1 MALQLPNIYT
11 LGQVQVN
18 TQPLAQLQGQLLAKQ
33 QAKEEALDKY
43 YNDLTGKI
51 TSAGMHSKDIPGF
64 LKEKEELAKYW
75 NSNKNEI
82 SKGGLAKQEF
92 DARANKIFSHVE
104 QSKGDVKFL
113 YDMRDKDIEDEDMPK
128 LAARG
133 RSIYD
138 PAYYKDPNTLTQYDY
153 SDFTHFVP
161 LPDTQK
167 QDAFWSA
174 VSRDYKPK
182 VIEYEKDA
190 KGNFISTPKGLGS
203 FTNVYKFTERYA
215 DDQILG
221 MADRAAEFVATD
233 KSFRKLYNGI
243 LNDAAKATKEKKPL
257 DPRFVELKDAYDKLY
272 PGGIMDTPEEVA
284 KASAIVRY
292 KKFLNTGEKDVVDE
306 KAREKY
312 QSASIASRQKAGGG
326 EIDLSQYDLLGQYAK
341 NKGVKSKGFF
351 GFGGNGKTYVNKK
364 DIDPKDYELIAS
376 KEVEPFT
383 DKYGEEYF
391 EVDPNTGD
399 WKAQNATISAS
410 SVARRLF
417 DKTTLS
423 EEKRGATRFTPG
435 AAVPGKSVSSGKSYK
450 VGGKTFTLDQMKKAA
465 SKFKMSLDDYLKSV
479 NAQ

>member
-64 LKEKEELAKYW
+64 LKEKEDLAKYW

-113 YDMRDKDIEDEDMPK
+113 YDMRDKEIEDEDMPK

-138 PAYYKDPNTLTQYDY
+138 PAYYKDPNTLTPYDY

-161 LPDTQK
+161 LPDAAK
-167 QDAFWSA
+167 QTSFWSG
-174 VSRDYKPK
+174 VEKNYKPK
-182 VIEYEKDA
+182 LKEYERDA
-190 KGNFISTPKGLGS
+190 KGEIVYTPKMPGS
-203 FTNVYKFTERYA
+203 FTKVAKYTERYA
-215 DDQILG
+215 PEQIKA
-221 MADRAAEFVATD
+221 MADNAAELVKFD
-233 KSFRKLYNGI
+233 EGFKKLYNKI
-243 LNDAAKATKEKKPL
+243 LKNPNDPL
-257 DPRFVELKDAYDKLY
+257 FIAYKSAYDKY
-272 PGGIMDTPEEVA
+272 VPGGIMDTPEEVA
-284 KASAIVRY
+284 KAAAIVRY
-292 KKFLNTGEKDVVDE
+292 EKFLNTGADEATDE
-306 KAREKY
+306 KAKEQY
-312 QSASIASRQKAGGG
+312 SSSLIASRQKSGGG

>member
-11 LGQVQVN
+11 LGQVQVS
-18 TQPLAQLQGQLLAKQ
+18 TQPLAQLQGQLLAKK

-64 LKEKEELAKYW
+64 LKEKEDLAKYW

-113 YDMRDKDIEDEDMPK
+113 YDMRDKEIEDEDMPK

-138 PAYYKDPNTLTQYDY
+138 PAYYKDPNTLTPYDY

-167 QDAFWSA
+167 QDALWSS

-190 KGNFISTPKGLGS
+190 RGNFIYTSRGLGS

-243 LNDAAKATKEKKPL
+243 LNDAAKATKENKPL
-257 DPRFVELKDAYDKLY
+257 DPRFVELKAAYDKFY
-272 PGGIMDTPEEVA
+272 PGGIMDTPEELA
-284 KASAIVRY
+284 KAAAIVRY
-292 KKFLNTGEKDVVDE
+292 KKFLNTGEKDVVDD
-306 KAREKY
+306 KAKEKY
-312 QSASIASRQKAGGG
+312 QSASIISRQKAAGGG
-326 EIDLSQYDLLGQYAK
+326 QINLSEYPE
-341 NKGVKSKGFF
+341 VPSKGR
-351 GFGGNGKTYVNKK
+351 
-364 DIDPKDYELIAS
+364 DITDLMQGVTVFQAPDGTKLSAS
-376 KEVEPFT
+376 KVYYDPSTKQINYEALAGRDASGKIVKGEP
-383 DKYGEEYF
+383 K
-391 EVDPNTGD
+391 VLSLNTFL
-399 WKAQNATISAS
+399 QNI
-410 SVARRLF
+410 
-417 DKTTLS
+417 KTLN
-423 EEKRGATRFTPG
+423 PG
-435 AAVPGKSVSSGKSYK
+435 ADFKFVETLGSTRVPGTSKPK
-450 VGGKTFTLDQMKKAA
+450 GGKKGA
-465 SKFKMSLDDYLKSV
+465 SGL
-479 NAQ
+479 

>member
-1 MALQLPNIYT
+1 
-11 LGQVQVN
+11 
-18 TQPLAQLQGQLLAKQ
+18 
-33 QAKEEALDKY
+33 
-43 YNDLTGKI
+43 
-51 TSAGMHSKDIPGF
+51 
-64 LKEKEELAKYW
+64 
-75 NSNKNEI
+75 
-82 SKGGLAKQEF
+82 
-92 DARANKIFSHVE
+92 
-104 QSKGDVKFL
+104 
-113 YDMRDKDIEDEDMPK
+113 MRDNEIEDEDMPK

-133 RSIYD
+133 LSIYD

-233 KSFRKLYNGI
+233 KDFRKLYNGI

-284 KASAIVRY
+284 KAATVVRY

-312 QSASIASRQKAGGG
+312 QSASIISRQKAAGGG
-326 EIDLSQYDLLGQYAK
+326 QINLSEYPEVPSKGRDITDLMQGVTVFQAPDGTKLSASKVYYDPSTKQINYEALAGRDASGKIVKGEPKVLSLNTFLQNIKTLNPGADFKFVETLGSTRVPGTSK
-341 NKGVKSKGFF
+341 PKGVKKG
-351 GFGGNGKTYVNKK
+351 
-364 DIDPKDYELIAS
+364 AS
-376 KEVEPFT
+376 
-383 DKYGEEYF
+383 G
-391 EVDPNTGD
+391 
-399 WKAQNATISAS
+399 
-410 SVARRLF
+410 L
-417 DKTTLS
+417 
-423 EEKRGATRFTPG
+423 
-435 AAVPGKSVSSGKSYK
+435 
-450 VGGKTFTLDQMKKAA
+450 
-465 SKFKMSLDDYLKSV
+465 
-479 NAQ
+479 

>member
-11 LGQVQVN
+11 LGQVQVSS
-18 TQPLAQLQGQLLAKQ
+18 QPLAQLQGQLLAKK
-33 QAKEEALDKY
+33 QAREEALDKY

-64 LKEKEELAKYW
+64 LKEKEDLAKYW

-92 DARANKIFSHVE
+92 DARANKIFSHIE

-138 PAYYKDPNTLTQYDY
+138 PAYYKDPNTLTPYDY

-167 QDAFWSA
+167 QDSFWGA

-190 KGNFISTPKGLGS
+190 KGNIISTSKGLGS
-203 FTNVYKFTERYA
+203 FTKVYKFTERYA

-221 MADRAAEFVATD
+221 MAERAAEFVATD
-233 KSFRKLYNGI
+233 KSFRKLYDNI
-243 LNDAAKATKEKKPL
+243 LNDAAKATKENKPL
-257 DPRFVELKDAYDKLY
+257 DPRFVELQAAYQKSY
-272 PGGIMDTPEEVA
+272 PGDIMDRPEEVA
-284 KASAIVRY
+284 KAAAIVRY

-312 QSASIASRQKAGGG
+312 QNALIASRQKAAGG
-326 EIDLSQYDLLGQYAK
+326 EVDLSQYDLLGPYTAS
-341 NKGVKSKGFF
+341 KGVKTKGFL
-351 GFGGNGKTYVNKK
+351 GIGAGKTLIYKK
-364 DIDPKDYELIAS
+364 DIDPKDYEFIADKDVMPFIDS
-376 KEVEPFT
+376 K
-383 DKYGEEYF
+383 GEEYF

-399 WKAQNATISAS
+399 WKAENSTINAS
-410 SVARRLF
+410 SVARRNL
-417 DKTTLS
+417 DRTTLA
-423 EEKRGATRFTPG
+423 EEKRGALRIKPG
-435 AAVPGKSVSSGKSYK
+435 SPIPGKSKDKRPPLS
-450 VGGKTFTLDQMKKAA
+450 TFKK
-465 SKFKMSLDDYLKSV
+465 K
-479 NAQ
+479 